1 MITRRL
7 FLVAGGVTPL
17 LGGPLL
23 SGCGVIPKV
32 NEPVPLYTLSAVE
45 RFDRQLPNAEWQLV
59 VGTPVASAD
68 LDTTRIALTRAP
80 GVIEYFAKGAWAD
93 NAPVL
98 LQDKLIESFE
108 ASGAIVAVGRDAVGL
123 RPDYVLQ
130 SELRDFQAEYSGD
143 APTAHLRLAAKLV
156 RMPDRRIV
164 VTINADKRVPVTG
177 GSLAE
182 IVRAFDQAAS
192 EAFQDVVV
200 QVLTA
205 SS

>member
-1 MITRRL
+1 MMTRRS
-7 FLVAGGVTPL
+7 FLLASGAT
-17 LGGPLL
+17 L
-23 SGCGVIPKV
+23 SACGVIPKV
-32 NEPVPLYTLSAVE
+32 NEPVPLYTLTAVKQ
-45 RFDRQLPNAEWQLV
+45 FDRSLPQVDWQLV

-68 LDTTRIALTRAP
+68 LDTTRIALTRSP
-80 GVIEYFAKGAWAD
+80 GVVEYFAKGAWAD
-93 NAPVL
+93 NAPIL

-130 SELRDFQAEYSGD
+130 SELRDFQAEFTGG

-164 VTINADKRVPVTG
+164 ATVNSEQRVPAGG

-182 IVRAFDQAAS
+182 IVDAFDRAAS
-192 EAFQDVVV
+192 QAFEEVVV
-200 QVLTA
+200 GVLTSHA
-205 SS
+205 

>member
-1 MITRRL
+1 MITRRHFVL
-7 FLVAGGVTPL
+7 IGGGAL
-17 LGGPLL
+17 A
-23 SGCGVIPKV
+23 GCGVIPKV
-32 NEPVPLYTLSAVE
+32 NDPVPLYTLSAVTQ
-45 RFDRQLPNAEWQLV
+45 FGQTLPKVHWQLV

-68 LDTTRIALTRAP
+68 LDTTRIALTRSP

-93 NAPVL
+93 NAPIL

-130 SELRDFQAEYSGD
+130 SELRDFQAEFAGG

-164 VTINADKRVPVTG
+164 ANIAIEQKVAAAG
-177 GSLAE
+177 GALPQ
-182 IVRAFDQAAS
+182 IVDAFDRAAS
-192 EAFQDVVV
+192 QAFEEVVV
-200 QVLTA
+200 RVLTA
-205 SS
+205 QT

>member
-7 FLVAGGVTPL
+7 LLLIGGSGAAL
-17 LGGPLL
+17 A
-23 SGCGVIPKV
+23 GCGIVPKV
-32 NEPVPLYTLSAVE
+32 NDPIPLYTLSAVKQ
-45 RFDRQLPNAEWQLV
+45 FDRALPKADWQLV

-68 LDTTRIALTRAP
+68 LDTTRIALTRSP

-93 NAPVL
+93 NAPIL

-130 SELRDFQAEYSGD
+130 SELRDFQAEISGD
-143 APTAHLRLAAKLV
+143 APTAHLRLTAKLV

-164 VTINADKRVPVTG
+164 ANITIEQKVAAAGN
-177 GSLAE
+177 SLPE
-182 IVRAFDQAAS
+182 IVDAFDRAAG
-192 EAFQDVVV
+192 EAFQEAVVR
-200 QVLTA
+200 VLTA
-205 SS
+205 QT